1 MTSTKIEGSHNRLR
15 RIADLADLAEVL
27 FPGNRSQQHACLA
40 IWVDLKWQPDGLVPN
55 LETVGREHGI
65 SRRTLERVRAKMRRL
80 GLIDHVSRFNARH
93 GYREGW
99 VLSGQFAQSLELLAT
114 TTARMRD
121 ARQGSKDKDLLA
133 LQLARARLHH
143 ATNTDMEGDTQ

>member
-1 MTSTKIEGSHNRLR
+1 MTSTKIEASHNRLR
-15 RIADLADLAEVL
+15 RIADLVDMAEVL

-40 IWVDLKWQPDGLVPN
+40 IWVSLKWQPDGLVPN
-55 LETVGREHGI
+55 LENVGRQRGI

-80 GLIDHVSRFNARH
+80 GLIDHVSRFNARY

-99 VLSGQFAQSLELLAT
+99 VLSGQFVRSLELLAA
-114 TTARMRD
+114 TAALMRE
-121 ARQGSKDKDLLA
+121 AGQGSRDKDLLS
-133 LQLARARLHH
+133 LHQARARLHH

>member
-1 MTSTKIEGSHNRLR
+1 MTSTKIEASHNRLR

-40 IWVDLKWQPDGLVPN
+40 IWITIRWQRGGLVPN
-55 LETVGREHGI
+55 LEEAGREYDI

-80 GLIDHVSRFNARH
+80 GLIDHVSRFNARY

-99 VLSGQFAQSLELLAT
+99 VFSGQFARSLELLAET
-114 TTARMRD
+114 VARVQD
-121 ARQGSKDKDLLA
+121 AGQTDRDKDLLGLEFA
-133 LQLARARLHH
+133 KARVKQR
-143 ATNTDMEGDTQ
+143 TRVTTGDME